1 MLVNSK
7 EQVAE
12 LRNAVTTNAETSF
25 LELHERMAQMQAMD
39 FWAAF
44 KFDRIGHDSISGQPQ
59 NLIEQINQ
67 MYSNLVVLSAV
78 DDLLDNHPGT
88 SFELQLGV
96 SSGYDIQSHDGCIV
110 AECFAVTTV
119 YSNRKLEKDCKKL
132 TSSNAAEKYIYFYS
146 HLDSAEKLQKQFD
159 KYPDITFRRVTFSK
173 TSQTSTHS

>member
-12 LRNAVTTNAETSF
+12 LRNAIATNAETSY
-25 LELHERMAQMQAMD
+25 LELHERMTQMQAMD

-78 DDLLDNHPGT
+78 DDLLDNHPGI

-96 SSGYDIQSHDGCIV
+96 SSGYDIQSTDGNIV
-110 AECFAVTTV
+110 AECFAVTKV
-119 YSNRKLEKDCKKL
+119 ASNSKLEKDCKKL
-132 TSSNAAEKYIYFYS
+132 ITSNATEKYIYFYS
-146 HLDSAEKLQKQFD
+146 HQDTEERLQKQFV
-159 KYPDITFRRVTFSK
+159 KHPDITFKRVVFSK
-173 TSQTSTHS
+173 TLQTSTHS

>member
-12 LRNAVTTNAETSF
+12 LRNAIATNAETSY
-25 LELHERMAQMQAMD
+25 LELHERMTQMQAMD

-78 DDLLDNHPGT
+78 DDLLDNHPGI

-96 SSGYDIQSHDGCIV
+96 SSGYDIQSTDGQVV
-110 AECFAVTTV
+110 AECFAVTSV
-119 YSNRKLEKDCKKL
+119 SSNNKLSKDSKKL
-132 TSSNAAEKYIYFYS
+132 LAAPAMHKHIYFYS
-146 HLDSAEKLQKQFD
+146 HEDSDKKLQNQYL
-159 KYPDITFRRVTFSK
+159 KYPEIQFKKVDPVGPF
-173 TSQTSTHS
+173 